1 MADTSRTAG
10 TRPENLGSSNK
21 RQHFLS
27 LYSSL
32 LPSIEPARPSLL
44 AAASSL
50 LRSPLEPPK
59 IEALYDELTH
69 AVSVHGERDMVLLWR
84 RGFFGKGS
92 LSRSEPSWKRRVE
105 NRRAEF
111 EGRETST
118 SSWLPI
124 ERAPGES

>member
-118 SSWLPI
+118 
-124 ERAPGES
+124 